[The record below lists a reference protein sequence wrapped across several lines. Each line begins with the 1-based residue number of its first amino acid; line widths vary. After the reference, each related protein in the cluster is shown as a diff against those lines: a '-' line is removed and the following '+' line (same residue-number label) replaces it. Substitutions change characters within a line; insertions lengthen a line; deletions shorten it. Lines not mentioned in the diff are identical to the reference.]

1 MHGWHSE
8 LMDRKVVEV
17 LSLSLSV
24 SLSLSLSATYLFVY
38 LHIYLPA
45 YLPLPT
51 SLPPCLS
58 VCLSGYLLVYLSTYV
73 VWQFRVVHH
82 KLSPSWSMGL
92 KRANVQRI
100 CTWKST
106 QTLMPTV
113 TSARNLTGIVAHRS
127 HTVNE
132 NRVS

>member
-1 MHGWHSE
+1 MHGWQSE

-17 LSLSLSV
+17 LSLSLSP
-24 SLSLSLSATYLFVY
+24 SATYLFIY

-45 YLPLPT
+45 YLPLPSIT
-51 SLPPCLS
+51 YLPPCLS
-58 VCLSGYLLVYLSTYV
+58 VCLSGYLFVYLSTYV
-73 VWQFRVVHH
+73 VWHFRVVHN

-92 KRANVQRI
+92 KRANFQRI

-113 TSARNLTGIVAHRS
+113 TSARNLIGIVAHRS